1 MFRFYRK
8 SVERGKCFIEYMPA
22 ENAWVSINAEG
33 SMYIDACGWLRLKD
47 MDMQMIYLMPVSLTA
62 REKSGTLFFGC

>member
-1 MFRFYRK
+1 
-8 SVERGKCFIEYMPA
+8 MPA

-33 SMYIDACGWLRLKD
+33 SIYIDACGWLRLKH